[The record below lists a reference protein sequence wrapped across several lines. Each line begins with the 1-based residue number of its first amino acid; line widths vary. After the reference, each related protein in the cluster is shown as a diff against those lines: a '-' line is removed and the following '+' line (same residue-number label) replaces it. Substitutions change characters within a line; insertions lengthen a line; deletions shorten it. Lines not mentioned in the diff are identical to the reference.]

1 MSDPIDTE
9 NAAPESTRTLEAS
22 NGTRVAIVKRGPTE
36 RIEVRDSSCRL
47 VFELDTATNKAT
59 LTIPEGD
66 LALRAPNGNIDLVA
80 GGRVAIQSKT
90 IAIEAKRA
98 ELELDDVVFAGLR
111 LAARVGEMTIAGERL
126 ETRVERIFE
135 RAKSVFRTA
144 EDLAQLKAGRART
157 VVQGGYALRSGHTSI
172 ESKQETKID
181 GAEVL
186 IG

>member
-1 MSDPIDTE
+1 MNDDADHRE
-9 NAAPESTRTLEAS
+9 DSTRSLEAS
-22 NGTRVAIVKRGPTE
+22 NGTRVAVVRRGPTE
-36 RIEVRDSSCRL
+36 RIEVRDKDCRL
-47 VFELDTATNKAT
+47 IFELDTATNKAT
-59 LTIPEGD
+59 LTVPEGD

-90 IAIEAKRA
+90 LAVSAARA
-98 ELELDDVVFAGLR
+98 ELKLEDVVFAGLR
-111 LAARVGEMTIAGERL
+111 LAAKVGEMAIAGERI
-126 ETRVERIFE
+126 ETRAERIFE